1 MAMFH
6 KEMFHT
12 AFTDMLNKSKP
23 DDVAWM
29 FQMNYKSHGMYF
41 LSKSHL
47 AHFISDSARHA
58 FIGKLQ
64 VLECNKKTAKTFD
77 GRTWYFFVIQE
88 LEDGKM
94 VDMEYDI
101 AGLMLLGEMVSG
113 QILAFK
119 DEKTRDLMFK
129 KIRNCMTAKD
139 DVDF

>member
-1 MAMFH
+1 MFH
-6 KEMFHT
+6 KEMLHS
-12 AFTDMLNKSKP
+12 AYQAMLYKSKP
-23 DDVAWM
+23 DDIAWM
-29 FQMNYKSHGMYF
+29 FSPVPGHGMGVF
-41 LSKSHL
+41 DKDEMASFIDKL
-47 AHFISDSARHA
+47 ARQA

-88 LEDGKM
+88 MKGGKM
-94 VDMEYDI
+94 VDMDYDA

-113 QILAFK
+113 HVLAFK

-139 DVDF
+139 DVGF